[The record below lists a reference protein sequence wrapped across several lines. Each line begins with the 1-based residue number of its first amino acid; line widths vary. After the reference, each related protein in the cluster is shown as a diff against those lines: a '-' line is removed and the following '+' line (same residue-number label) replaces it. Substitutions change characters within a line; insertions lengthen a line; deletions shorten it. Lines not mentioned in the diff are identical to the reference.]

1 MERTD
6 HVVGRVAAVDDPDR
20 GGRLAGS
27 HRIEVGELAGRL
39 ADVTGDDTY
48 TRVLGDRDI
57 TSY

>member
-1 MERTD
+1 MR
-6 HVVGRVAAVDDPDR
+6 
-20 GGRLAGS
+20 
-27 HRIEVGELAGRL
+27 ELAGRL